1 MKCNIFIHG
10 NLFLLSF
17 PSESIYFTDVTGN
30 LHQVQSDRFSLLTQK
45 HHMYMTTTLSVSLLC
60 FTDEEGCRDICP
72 VSCFSGQK
80 SPSSPFSISAALCV
94 IHVHVII
101 NGSIYRL
108 YKQQRSFPGCPLI
121 FFSCFFHVL
130 TASSHAAVRG
140 SEANVRFCRL
150 VA

>member
-10 NLFLLSF
+10 NLFLLNF
-17 PSESIYFTDVTGN
+17 PSESIYFTGVTGN
-30 LHQVQSDRFSLLTQK
+30 LHQVQSERLLTQK
-45 HHMYMTTTLSVSLLC
+45 HHMYMTPTISVFLLC
-60 FTDEEGCRDICP
+60 FADEEGCKDTCP
-72 VSCFSGQK
+72 VSCLSGQK
-80 SPSSPFSISAALCV
+80 SPSSPFSISASVSV

-121 FFSCFFHVL
+121 FISCFFHVL